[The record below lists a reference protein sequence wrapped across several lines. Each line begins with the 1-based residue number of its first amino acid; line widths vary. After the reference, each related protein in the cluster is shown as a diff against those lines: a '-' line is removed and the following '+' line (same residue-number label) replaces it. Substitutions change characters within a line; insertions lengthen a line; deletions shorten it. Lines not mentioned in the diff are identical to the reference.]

1 MGGKRFLCLTTL
13 RFFAII
19 SKYGNGKEEEDV
31 LQIPIDDERY
41 HGNVLTEAER
51 AWGQRTLTAL
61 LARYKGLSAFIDG
74 ALSALHLSQVQRTA
88 LLTDVTLAFS
98 HYAKV
103 AFPPRSEAELYA
115 RLKKWFHAFLPYIAE
130 NVSLLHTSYLIQY
143 EPIALTNIY
152 ISNSLY
158 RALTETSFS
167 EDEDRLALWVMHE
180 WVGYLRTLRA
190 IMLLISLGDD
200 AHAMGLLRG
209 AFEIG
214 AKLRLADRYP
224 TEYLLFKKFNIYLQ
238 DHKLNKAPIPTE
250 MKEYLAREPL
260 YKRNKESFL
269 AYGWARDAAGER
281 ILTMTGL
288 LEASFFESCESV
300 LQFFHMTSE
309 FVHEDYV
316 GVGYDYI
323 AIRRYITDLCFWMY
337 RLLLDDEELTPFFPS
352 RERSRVCHLLT
363 LATPCYAG
371 EFPLE
376 EAEAPPPRKDKHAD
390 KYGGA
395 PKGARP

>member
-1 MGGKRFLCLTTL
+1 M
-13 RFFAII
+13 
-19 SKYGNGKEEEDV
+19 

-51 AWGQRTLTAL
+51 AWGQRTLAAL

-74 ALSALHLSQVQRTA
+74 AFGALHLSEVQRTA
-88 LLTDVTLAFS
+88 VLTDVTLAFS

-103 AFPPRSEAELYA
+103 AFPPQSEAELYA

-130 NVSLLHTSYLIQY
+130 NISLLHTPNLVGY

-152 ISNSLY
+152 VSNTLY
-158 RALTETSFS
+158 RAITETPFS
-167 EDEDRLALWVMHE
+167 EDEDRLTLWTMHE
-180 WVGYLRTLRA
+180 WAGYLRVVRS

-214 AKLRLADRYP
+214 AKLRLVDRYP
-224 TEYLLFKKFNIYLQ
+224 TEYLIFKEFNIYLQ
-238 DHKLNKAPIPTE
+238 DHKLNKAPIPKE
-250 MKEYLAREPL
+250 MKEYLSKEPL
-260 YKRNKESFL
+260 YGRNKESFL

-281 ILTMTGL
+281 ILTMKGL
-288 LEASFFESCESV
+288 LETGFSDSRESV
-300 LQFFHMTSE
+300 LQLFNITSE

-323 AIRRYITDLCFWMY
+323 AIRRYITDFCFWLY
-337 RLLLDDEELTPFFPS
+337 RLMLSDGELLPFLSS
-352 RERSRVCHLLT
+352 RERSRVCLLLT

-371 EFPLE
+371 EFPL
-376 EAEAPPPRKDKHAD
+376 AESTAT
-390 KYGGA
+390 
-395 PKGARP
+395 